1 MFYYKYIDKFPVT
14 ISLLIHS
21 IILLLLLLVIMIV
34 IKLIILLLLYVHVY
48 CYVINRD
55 SNSNNSIDV
64 NLNMNININKNSR
77 QLLEDTAIS
86 STEIKVNS
94 IVEKEQKPI
103 EKEVD
108 QTPIVRTA
116 TGGFIHTIMV
126 FLTIVSFIGNG
137 AFMVYVFWLSR

>member
-1 MFYYKYIDKFPVT
+1 
-14 ISLLIHS
+14 
-21 IILLLLLLVIMIV
+21 MIV

-55 SNSNNSIDV
+55 SNSNNNIDV